1 MIEEKKKP
9 QIEILSPAGSYESF
23 LAAIHAGADAVYAGG
38 PRFGARAFADNFTEE
53 TLKQAIDY
61 AHFHGRK
68 VYLTVNT
75 LLKDREIETL
85 HDYLEPLYLHGLD
98 AVIVQD
104 VGVLELIRHDFP
116 DLEIHASTQMSSV
129 NVKAAQFLQSQ
140 GVTRVVPAR
149 EISLE
154 EIQEIYRATGME
166 IECFVH
172 GALCYCYSGQCLL
185 SSLIGG
191 RSGNRGQCA
200 QPCRLPYSVDQSSK
214 KEYVLSPKDI
224 CTLDLIPELIEAGVY
239 SFKIEGRMKSVFYVA
254 TVVSAYRKAIDSYL
268 ADPQSYSFRQQWMED
283 LCKASHREFTTGF
296 YFHKPDNLDQNY
308 RTSDYTRDY
317 SFVGIVK
324 SYDPDTGYAKVEQ
337 RNKMVLGDRV
347 EVFGPMTDFFEQE
360 ISEMYDEEGEAISSA
375 PHPQQIIKIK
385 MAKLVEPF
393 FMLRKR
399 KE

>member
-9 QIEILSPAGSYESF
+9 QVEILSPAGSYESF

-200 QPCRLPYSVDQSSK
+200 QPCRLPYTADGKQK
-214 KEYVLSPKDI
+214 YYLSLKDI
-224 CTLDLIPELIEAGVY
+224 CTLELIPDLIEAGID
-239 SFKIEGRMKSVFYVA
+239 SFKIEGRMKSLHYIA
-254 TVVSAYRKAIDSYL
+254 TVVSTYRKLIDTYC
-268 ADPQSYSFRQQWMED
+268 ADPDHFNKEGYRKEIEKAANRA
-283 LCKASHREFTTGF
+283 LCTGF
-296 YFHKPDNLDQNY
+296 FKDFPDSQYQLYNQ
-308 RTSDYTRDY
+308 RDEHPTQD
-317 SFVGIVK
+317 FCARVLH
-324 SYDPDTGYAKVEQ
+324 YDASKQEAMIEQ
-337 RNKMVLGDRV
+337 RNYFKVGDTIEFFSPHHENILIQVKEIYNEDREAV
-347 EVFGPMTDFFEQE
+347 EVANHPMEILYLKCEQPL
-360 ISEMYDEEGEAISSA
+360 SEFDMG
-375 PHPQQIIKIK
+375 
-385 MAKLVEPF
+385 
-393 FMLRKR
+393 RKVLTNE
-399 KE
+399 K

>member
-185 SSLIGG
+185 STQWKQRAVCPAVPSPVQCGSEQQKRIRAQSKRHLYSGFDSGADRGG
-191 RSGNRGQCA
+191 R
-200 QPCRLPYSVDQSSK
+200 LF
-214 KEYVLSPKDI
+214 I
-224 CTLDLIPELIEAGVY
+224 
-239 SFKIEGRMKSVFYVA
+239 
-254 TVVSAYRKAIDSYL
+254 
-268 ADPQSYSFRQQWMED
+268 
-283 LCKASHREFTTGF
+283 
-296 YFHKPDNLDQNY
+296 
-308 RTSDYTRDY
+308 
-317 SFVGIVK
+317 
-324 SYDPDTGYAKVEQ
+324 
-337 RNKMVLGDRV
+337 
-347 EVFGPMTDFFEQE
+347 
-360 ISEMYDEEGEAISSA
+360 
-375 PHPQQIIKIK
+375 
-385 MAKLVEPF
+385 
-393 FMLRKR
+393 
-399 KE
+399 

>member
-191 RSGNRGQCA
+191 RSGNRGRCA
-200 QPCRLPYSVDQSSK
+200 QPCRLPYDAPGQA
-214 KEYVLSPKDI
+214 LSFRTGSERGTGRKNRENGGEKTGGKNREKRQQEKDNRYLMSLKDL
-224 CTLDLIPELIEAGVY
+224 CTLDILPDIIEAGVY
-239 SFKIEGRMKSVFYVA
+239 SLKIEGRMKSPRYTA
-254 TVVSAYRKAIDSYL
+254 GVVSVYRKYV
-268 ADPQSYSFRQQWMED
+268 
-283 LCKASHREFTTGF
+283 
-296 YFHKPDNLDQNY
+296 DQ
-308 RTSDYTRDY
+308 
-317 SFVGIVK
+317 
-324 SYDPDTGYAKVEQ
+324 
-337 RNKMVLGDRV
+337 
-347 EVFGPMTDFFEQE
+347 
-360 ISEMYDEEGEAISSA
+360 
-375 PHPQQIIKIK
+375 
-385 MAKLVEPF
+385 
-393 FMLRKR
+393 
-399 KE
+399 

>member
-1 MIEEKKKP
+1 M
-9 QIEILSPAGSYESF
+9 
-23 LAAIHAGADAVYAGG
+23 
-38 PRFGARAFADNFTEE
+38 
-53 TLKQAIDY
+53 
-61 AHFHGRK
+61 
-68 VYLTVNT
+68 YLTVNT

-224 CTLDLIPELIEAGVY
+224 CTLDLIPELIEAG
-239 SFKIEGRMKSVFYVA
+239 
-254 TVVSAYRKAIDSYL
+254 
-268 ADPQSYSFRQQWMED
+268 
-283 LCKASHREFTTGF
+283 GF
-296 YFHKPDNLDQNY
+296 
-308 RTSDYTRDY
+308 
-317 SFVGIVK
+317 
-324 SYDPDTGYAKVEQ
+324 
-337 RNKMVLGDRV
+337 
-347 EVFGPMTDFFEQE
+347 FF
-360 ISEMYDEEGEAISSA
+360 
-375 PHPQQIIKIK
+375 
-385 MAKLVEPF
+385 
-393 FMLRKR
+393 
-399 KE
+399 